1 MPLVLTSKRSSLTIH
16 YIASWIWDAGGDFL
30 SPDGINLAFTMPKAM
45 DGCKAYFHLGRYL
58 GDGARNLDEEES
70 NKAFR
75 SGNAAVT
82 LNGYWMLDNNEMEL
96 DVRNNLGVVS
106 MPGSPFVGGQD
117 LVVWNHS
124 RHKPAAIK
132 LIEFLHSDI
141 AGKGLYP
148 LYGLP
153 VSESAW
159 ENPPFDTGFYPIF
172 KAAIRQGR
180 GFQGQLW
187 GLVEKRLTDEYAD
200 IWADVM
206 KSPESQMASIVESHL
221 NNLANRLQLS
231 ISS

>member
-1 MPLVLTSKRSSLTIH
+1 
-16 YIASWIWDAGGDFL
+16 
-30 SPDGINLAFTMPKAM
+30 
-45 DGCKAYFHLGRYL
+45 
-58 GDGARNLDEEES
+58 
-70 NKAFR
+70 
-75 SGNAAVT
+75 
-82 LNGYWMLDNNEMEL
+82 
-96 DVRNNLGVVS
+96 
-106 MPGSPFVGGQD
+106 
-117 LVVWNHS
+117 
-124 RHKPAAIK
+124 
-132 LIEFLHSDI
+132 
-141 AGKGLYP
+141 

-159 ENPPFDTGFYPIF
+159 ENPPFDTGLYPIF